1 MSVITFLQGQFARHG
16 IPEQLLSDGGPQYD
30 SKEFSAFATKYGF
43 THIKSSPEYPQSNG
57 FAESQVKIPKN
68 ILKKAKHSKVDV
80 NLAIL
85 EWRNTPVKGLGSPAQ
100 LSQGRRLRSTLPST
114 VNQLRPH
121 PITVKLSDALES
133 KGERAKHFYDKSA
146 LPHDLPQLQPGENV
160 RMRTSSGWVP
170 AKVTQKCEEPRSY
183 LVQKEVRIYRRNRR
197 DIRQSSDIDAQSQ
210 EPIVPPRIPTKVP
223 VISTPNPVI
232 KTVSTPAPPIP
243 SQEGGESKACKH
255 DTVPVNKPVGVE
267 KLAAKPVVTP
277 TSSSTPV
284 FTRTG
289 RQVKIPSRYT

>member
-1 MSVITFLQGQFARHG
+1 MITFLQEQFARHG
-16 IPEQLLSDGGPQYD
+16 IPEQLISDGGPQYD

-57 FAESQVKIPKN
+57 FAESQVKILKN

-121 PITVKLSDALES
+121 PVTVNLSDALES

-160 RMRTSSGWVP
+160 RMRTSSGWVVKSLSHKG
-170 AKVTQKCEEPRSY
+170 A
-183 LVQKEVRIYRRNRR
+183 L
-197 DIRQSSDIDAQSQ
+197 
-210 EPIVPPRIPTKVP
+210 
-223 VISTPNPVI
+223 
-232 KTVSTPAPPIP
+232 
-243 SQEGGESKACKH
+243 GH
-255 DTVPVNKPVGVE
+255 
-267 KLAAKPVVTP
+267 KL
-277 TSSSTPV
+277 
-284 FTRTG
+284 
-289 RQVKIPSRYT
+289 